1 MNLFFQNLNGES
13 IRRFKV
19 LILKQSNQKFNGGCI
34 VFLNL
39 FSIVTVNGLKQIKK
53 KMHRLEPKYST
64 YNL

>member
-19 LILKQSNQKFNGGCI
+19 LILKPSNQKFNGGCI
-34 VFLNL
+34 VFKNL

-53 KMHRLEPKYST
+53 KDAPSRA
-64 YNL
+64 